1 MGRSNYQF
9 KDGVHQRPKRSL
21 SPVWRGV
28 GFIILV
34 VLAVGGYWLAGY
46 LLDLNAVDPFLPFR
60 VPSTINIVVPR
71 FLPFVLGQ
79 PFLEWV
85 PDVIRS
91 RPVFQVGA
99 AFLLDILAFS
109 VMVLLYSILN
119 PIRKGPTDVDQPRG
133 RGRRS
138 LIR

>member
-1 MGRSNYQF
+1 MGRNNYQF
-9 KDGVHQRPKRSL
+9 KDGVHQRPKRTL

-34 VLAVGGYWLAGY
+34 IMTVGGYWLAGY
-46 LLDLNAVDPFLPFR
+46 LLDLNAADPFLPFR
-60 VPSTINIVVPR
+60 VPTTMNIFVLR
-71 FLPFVLGQ
+71 FLPIQVGQ
-79 PFLEWV
+79 PFYEWV
-85 PDVIRS
+85 PDTIRA
-91 RPVFQVGA
+91 RPVIQVA
-99 AFLLDILAFS
+99 TTLLLDILAFS
-109 VMVLLYSILN
+109 VMVFLYSILN